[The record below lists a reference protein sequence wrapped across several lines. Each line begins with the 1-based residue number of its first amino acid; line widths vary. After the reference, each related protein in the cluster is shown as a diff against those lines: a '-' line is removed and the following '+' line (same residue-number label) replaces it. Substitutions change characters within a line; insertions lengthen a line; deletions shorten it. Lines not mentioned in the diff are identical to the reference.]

1 MKYAYGN
8 LTRVVILLLTRKKK
22 KGRRKEKR
30 RYSSSFF
37 FSFNRSRIRA
47 REVYFVTCLRNS
59 KSTFES

>member
-22 KGRRKEKR
+22 KEEEKKNEDIPLL
-30 RYSSSFF
+30 FF

-47 REVYFVTCLRNS
+47 REVLLCCLPS
-59 KSTFES
+59 KFEIYI